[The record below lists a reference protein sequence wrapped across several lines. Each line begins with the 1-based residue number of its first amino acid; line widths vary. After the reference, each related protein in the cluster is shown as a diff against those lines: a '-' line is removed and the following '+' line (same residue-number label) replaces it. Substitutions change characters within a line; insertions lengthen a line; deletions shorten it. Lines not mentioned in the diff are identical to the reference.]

1 MDAADRMSAVSKV
14 GVCAERKLRKAKK
27 GMDAVFRPRKG

>member
-1 MDAADRMSAVSKV
+1 MPGMEAGCNQFLGFLRSKNP
-14 GVCAERKLRKAKK
+14 KPTN